1 MYLLLYQFY
10 IYIERERDHL
20 YKCMY
25 VIYRLKNSDT
35 IYTSD
40 IYIYI
45 YYTTKKV
52 IQNNKQTK

>member
-1 MYLLLYQFY
+1 MVGWVPGGHPT
-10 IYIERERDHL
+10 IIIIIINITRI
-20 YKCMY
+20 Y

-40 IYIYI
+40 IYIY
-45 YYTTKKV
+45 YTTKKV